1 LILLNYY
8 QFKNYKDMKNLLFI
22 LAFAAS
28 SVSVNAQDAN
38 PLKFSIGLEAALP
51 VGDFADASS
60 FGIGGSAQAD
70 YWVADKL
77 TLLLNAGY
85 ISFQGKSYGGV
96 RDKAS
101 GFIPV
106 QAGFKYKLAEQLY
119 GLAQLGA
126 TFVTEDNSETLFTY
140 APGLGYQISPN
151 FDILLK
157 YTGFSAKGIDL
168 SAVGLRLAY
177 TF

>member
-1 LILLNYY
+1 
-8 QFKNYKDMKNLLFI
+8 MKSLLFI
-22 LAFAAS
+22 LAFAAA
-28 SVSVNAQDAN
+28 SVSVNAQDTG

-70 YWVADKL
+70 YWVAEKL

-85 ISFQGKSYGGV
+85 ISFQGKTVNGYKY
-96 RDKAS
+96 KAS

-106 QAGFKYKLAEQLY
+106 QAGFKYKLTEQLY

-126 TFVTEDNSETLFTY
+126 TFITEDNSETLFTY

-151 FDILLK
+151 FDVLLK
-157 YTGFSAKGIDL
+157 YTGFSAKGIEL

>member
-1 LILLNYY
+1 
-8 QFKNYKDMKNLLFI
+8 MKNLFLI
-22 LAFAAS
+22 AALAVAS
-28 SVSVNAQDAN
+28 LAVKAQDTN

-77 TLLLNAGY
+77 NLLLNAGY
-85 ISFQGKSYGGV
+85 ISFQGKTFNGV
-96 RDKAS
+96 RDKAT

-106 QAGFKYKLAEQLY
+106 QAGFKYNLTEQLY

-126 TFVTEDNSETLFTY
+126 TFITEKNSNTLFTY
-140 APGLGYQISPN
+140 APGLGYQFSPN
-151 FDILLK
+151 FDALLK
-157 YTGFSAKGIDL
+157 YTGFSAKGVDL
-168 SAVGLRLAY
+168 SAVGLRIAY